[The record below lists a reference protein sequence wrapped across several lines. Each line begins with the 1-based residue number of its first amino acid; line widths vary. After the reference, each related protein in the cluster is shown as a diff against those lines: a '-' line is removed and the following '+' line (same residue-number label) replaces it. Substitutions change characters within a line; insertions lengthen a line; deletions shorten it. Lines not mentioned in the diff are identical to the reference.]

1 MQVGLAVFF
10 FALLATSTVL
20 ADTTGGQFVD
30 KGNRKYYIKDDHKAI
45 YWHKI
50 DGKIYYFDDDGEM
63 VVGWQYLEIPGT
75 GYRDDLFDNRPVF
88 EIGLQY
94 KWYYFNQD
102 GVLQE
107 FVGWQQL
114 EVKDSLTVGKKHGE
128 GFEGPEVLKLANYY
142 FNEDHSLKTGW
153 LYDQSNW
160 YYLAKTGHLGKDYL
174 DGERRAGWINDD
186 STWYYLDPTTGI
198 MQTGW
203 QYLGN
208 KWYYLRSS
216 GAMATSWIKDG
227 STWYYLDQSNGDM
240 KTGWA
245 YVGNKWYYFRSSG
258 AMATGWYQDGSTWYY
273 LNAGN
278 GDMKTGWFQV
288 NGKWYY
294 AYSSGAL
301 AVNTTVEGYS
311 LNYNGEWIQ

>member
-1 MQVGLAVFF
+1 MKFLKKMMQVGLAVFF
-10 FALLATSTVL
+10 LSLLATSTVF

-30 KGNRKYYIKDDHKAI
+30 KDNRKYYIKDDHKAI

-50 DGKIYYFDDDGEM
+50 DGKMYYFDDDGEM

-94 KWYYFNQD
+94 KWYYFDQD

-114 EVKDSLTVGKKHGE
+114 EVKDSLTVGKKYGE

-160 YYLAKTGHLGKDYL
+160 YYPAKKGH
-174 DGERRAGWINDD
+174 
-186 STWYYLDPTTGI
+186 
-198 MQTGW
+198 
-203 QYLGN
+203 
-208 KWYYLRSS
+208 
-216 GAMATSWIKDG
+216 
-227 STWYYLDQSNGDM
+227 
-240 KTGWA
+240 
-245 YVGNKWYYFRSSG
+245 
-258 AMATGWYQDGSTWYY
+258 
-273 LNAGN
+273 
-278 GDMKTGWFQV
+278 
-288 NGKWYY
+288 
-294 AYSSGAL
+294 
-301 AVNTTVEGYS
+301 
-311 LNYNGEWIQ
+311 